1 VERDGGSRMS
11 MAREHLPAFFTADVG
26 AAGEALVLGGDAA
39 HHARV
44 RRIDVGDRIGL
55 TDGCGRFASATV
67 ERLDRSEMVARIEA
81 VDFRVAPPE
90 LQLYVPVADRDR
102 MLWLAEKAT
111 ELGVTSWRAVRFRR
125 SASVSARGEGE
136 AFQAKL
142 RARMIAALEQSN
154 GSWLPRI
161 EATVSLD
168 DLTAARAEMSVMLDW
183 SGDNLL
189 QVARAGSATRGV
201 LVGPEG
207 GIESA
212 ELEQLRNAGWRAASL
227 GDRVLRF
234 ETAALAAV
242 AILQAVSHG

>member
-1 VERDGGSRMS
+1 MERDGGSRVS
-11 MAREHLPAFFTADVG
+11 AAREHLPTFFTAELA
-26 AAGEALVLGGDAA
+26 AAGDALVLGGDAA

-44 RRIDVGDRIGL
+44 RRLEVGDRIGL
-55 TDGCGRFASATV
+55 TDGAGRFASAGV
-67 ERLDRSEMVARIEA
+67 ERLERSELLARIEN
-81 VDFRVAPPE
+81 VDLRAAPPE
-90 LQLYVPVADRDR
+90 VHLYVPVADRDR

-111 ELGVTSWRAVRFRR
+111 ELGVTSWQAVRFRR

-142 RARMIAALEQSN
+142 RARMVAALEQSN
-154 GSWLPRI
+154 GAWLPRI
-161 EATVSLD
+161 EAVVGLS
-168 DLTAARAEMSVMLDW
+168 DLAAVHTESSVLLDW
-183 SGDNLL
+183 SGDDLL
-189 QVARAGSATRGV
+189 HVARSGAAIRGI

-212 ELEQLRNAGWRAASL
+212 ELQQLRDAGWHAASL